1 MQFPLLRTL
10 ALAAALAACGGG
22 GSTFGGGAIPVLDTP
37 RTPMPATLAG
47 RWFSGTISSIQFYSP
62 TSGHWAPTNGTGF
75 YFIINEDGGY
85 EYGAVINSTVY
96 NCSAQ
101 LRGVE
106 RGTAE
111 LDGDSFVT
119 HRHGRVTRMDNT
131 CGRSGESTLGPAV
144 VTYRWSVDDSSGRER
159 LTLTAADGS
168 ATTYSRW
175 E

>member
-1 MQFPLLRTL
+1 MPLPILR
-10 ALAAALAACGGG
+10 ALVVAAALAACGGG
-22 GSTFGGGAIPVLDTP
+22 GSIPNGAIPVLDTP
-37 RTPMPATLAG
+37 RSAMAPALAG

-62 TSGHWAPTNGTGF
+62 TDGSWAPTNGSGF
-75 YFIINEDGGY
+75 YFIIGADGDY

-106 RGTAE
+106 RGTAV
-111 LDGDSFVT
+111 LDGDAFVT

-131 CGRSGESTLGPAV
+131 CGRSSESTLGPAV
-144 VTYRWSVDDSSGRER
+144 LTYRWSLDDSSGSER
-159 LTLTAADGS
+159 LTLTAPDGS

-175 E
+175 R

>member
-1 MQFPLLRTL
+1 MPLPILR
-10 ALAAALAACGGG
+10 ALVVAAALAACGGG
-22 GSTFGGGAIPVLDTP
+22 GGSTDLGAIPTLDTP
-37 RTPMPATLAG
+37 RSEMPAGLAG

-62 TSGHWAPTNGTGF
+62 TDGSWAPTNGSGF
-75 YFIINEDGGY
+75 YFVIDPDGAY

-106 RGTAE
+106 RGTAV
-111 LDGDSFVT
+111 LDGDAFVT

-131 CGRSGESTLGPAV
+131 CGRSADSSLGPAV
-144 VTYRWSVDDSSGRER
+144 LTYRWSLDESPGRER
-159 LTLTAADGS
+159 LTLTAPDGS

-175 E
+175 R